1 MKQKKNYIFIYMT
14 IYETAP
20 FFFFLRPEEHGV
32 NLILGFF
39 DIRIPERFQKLVK
52 CGVVLG
58 WHLDTDEDF
67 ADVYQKSKEF
77 SFFGQERYERGRD
90 APAPWFL

>member
-1 MKQKKNYIFIYMT
+1 MT
-14 IYETAP
+14 IYETAL

-52 CGVVLG
+52 CRVVLG
-58 WHLDTDEDF
+58 WDLDTDEDF